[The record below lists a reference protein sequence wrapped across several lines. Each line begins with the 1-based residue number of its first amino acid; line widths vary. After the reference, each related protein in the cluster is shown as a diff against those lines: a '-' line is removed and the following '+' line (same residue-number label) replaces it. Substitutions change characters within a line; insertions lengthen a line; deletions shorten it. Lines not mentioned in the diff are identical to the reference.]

1 MKEIDSRL
9 NAHGVKQV
17 ICYHPEAL
25 SVLRRFSR
33 SGADFIPVTRLY
45 AEMLRKKPAKKLK
58 LPAVTYQ
65 DPCHLGRYAQDYQS
79 PRKVIAG
86 LGLKLREMWRSGND
100 SLCCGAGGSMLLANP
115 KLARRY
121 AVNRI
126 EEARATGAK
135 VIITACP
142 NCMVNLKQA
151 EPKAMKVVD
160 ITSLVAQAYGY
171 KGKA

>member
-1 MKEIDSRL
+1 
-9 NAHGVKQV
+9 
-17 ICYHPEAL
+17 
-25 SVLRRFSR
+25 
-33 SGADFIPVTRLY
+33 
-45 AEMLRKKPAKKLK
+45 
-58 LPAVTYQ
+58 
-65 DPCHLGRYAQDYQS
+65 
-79 PRKVIAG
+79 
-86 LGLKLREMWRSGND
+86 
-100 SLCCGAGGSMLLANP
+100 MLLANP